1 LSSSLFVRAKEIIP
15 GGVNSPVR
23 FYEPYP
29 FFASYSKGAKI
40 ITIDHDTL
48 IDYCLGYGA
57 VILGHAFF
65 DVINVVKT
73 QLDKGNIF
81 CVPTENEIRLAELI
95 VRMIPNVEMVRLM
108 NTGSEATMHSIRLAR
123 AFTKKK
129 KVVKF
134 DGCYH
139 GAYDYVLVNPGSS
152 ASTSSCDGNL
162 VESME
167 QTLLLPYND
176 ISALENLVQR
186 NNDIACII
194 VEPVLAN
201 MGLIIPEQDYLNKLR
216 RISERE
222 GIILIFDEVVTGFRL
237 SPGGASEYFGVVP
250 DIMTLAKSIAN
261 GFPLSAIAGKRK
273 IMELLSPK
281 GTVFQG
287 STYAGN
293 PISVTAGIATLEK
306 LRELKNELYPKLS
319 RFSDTISD
327 GIKDHIKDLKI
338 KASINNISSMF
349 QLYFTD
355 EEIKDASNV
364 RKSNKLLYKKLFTE
378 LLKSGI
384 FIPPSQ
390 FETCF
395 ISYSHDDD
403 DIDKTIEGFAKAL
416 RKVNDNEL

>member
-1 LSSSLFVRAKEIIP
+1 MSSTLFDRAKQIIP

-29 FFASYSKGAKI
+29 FFASYGKGSKI
-40 ITIDHDTL
+40 ITKDHDTL

-57 VILGHAFF
+57 VILGHAFL
-65 DVINVVKT
+65 DVINAVRT

-81 CVPTENEIRLAELI
+81 CVPTENEVRLVELI
-95 VRMIPNVEMVRLM
+95 IELIPNIEMVRLM

-123 AFTKKK
+123 AYTGKKK
-129 KVVKF
+129 IVKF

-152 ASTSSCDGNL
+152 ASTSAYDGNL
-162 VESME
+162 VESMK
-167 QTLLLPYND
+167 QTLLVPYND
-176 ISALENLVQR
+176 INALEKLVKQ
-186 NNDIACII
+186 NKDIACII
-194 VEPVLAN
+194 IEPVLAN
-201 MGLIIPEQDYLNKLR
+201 MGLIIPEDEYLNKLR
-216 RISERE
+216 RLTERE

-237 SPGGASEYFGVVP
+237 SLGGASEYFGVMP
-250 DIMTLAKSIAN
+250 DIMTLAKSIGN
-261 GFPLSAIAGKRK
+261 GFPLSAIAGKK
-273 IMELLSPK
+273 DIIELLSPK

-306 LRELKNELYPKLS
+306 LKEVKNDLYPKLS
-319 RFSDTISD
+319 RFSDTLSN
-327 GIKDHIKDLKI
+327 GIKDHIKDLKLN
-338 KASINNISSMF
+338 ARVNNISSMF
-349 QLYFTD
+349 QLFFTGGQ
-355 EEIKDASNV
+355 IKNASNV
-364 RKSNKLLYKKLFTE
+364 RQSNQVLYKRLFDE

-403 DIDKTIEGFAKAL
+403 DIDRTIEAFANGL
-416 RKVNDNEL
+416 TKVKNSE

>member
-1 LSSSLFVRAKEIIP
+1 MSSSLFERAKEIIP

-40 ITIDHDTL
+40 ITTDHDTL

-57 VILGHAFF
+57 VILGHAFS
-65 DVINVVKT
+65 DVIKVVKT

-95 VRMIPNVEMVRLM
+95 IGMIPNIEMVRLM

-152 ASTSSCDGNL
+152 ASTSPYDGNL

-176 ISALENLVQR
+176 VSALENLVQR

-261 GFPLSAIAGKRK
+261 GFPLSAIAGKKK

-293 PISVTAGIATLEK
+293 PISVTAGVATLEK
-306 LRELKNELYPKLS
+306 LREVKNDLYPKLS

-327 GIKDHIKDLKI
+327 GIKDNIKDLKI

-364 RKSNKLLYKKLFTE
+364 RKSNKLLYKRLFTE

-403 DIDKTIEGFAKAL
+403 DIDKTIEAFAKAL
-416 RKVNDNEL
+416 RKVNDNE

>member
-1 LSSSLFVRAKEIIP
+1 MSSTLFDRAKQIIP

-29 FFASYSKGAKI
+29 FFASYGKGSKI
-40 ITIDHDTL
+40 ITKDHDTL
-48 IDYCLGYGA
+48 VDYCLGYGA
-57 VILGHAFF
+57 VILGHAFP
-65 DVINVVKT
+65 DVINAVRT

-81 CVPTENEIRLAELI
+81 CVPTENEVRLVELI
-95 VRMIPNVEMVRLM
+95 IELIPNIEMVRLM

-123 AFTKKK
+123 AYTGKKK
-129 KVVKF
+129 IVKF

-152 ASTSSCDGNL
+152 ASTSAYDGNL
-162 VESME
+162 VESMK
-167 QTLLLPYND
+167 QTLLVPYND
-176 ISALENLVQR
+176 INALEKLVKQ
-186 NNDIACII
+186 NKDIACII
-194 VEPVLAN
+194 IEPVLAN
-201 MGLIIPEQDYLNKLR
+201 MGLIIPEDEYLNKLR
-216 RISERE
+216 RLTERE

-237 SPGGASEYFGVVP
+237 SPGGASEYFGVMP
-250 DIMTLAKSIAN
+250 DIMTLAKSIGN
-261 GFPLSAIAGKRK
+261 GFPLSAIAGKK
-273 IMELLSPK
+273 DIIELLSPK

-306 LRELKNELYPKLS
+306 LREVKNDLYPKLS
-319 RFSDTISD
+319 RFSDTLSN
-327 GIKDHIKDLKI
+327 GIKDHIRDLKLN
-338 KASINNISSMF
+338 ARFYNISSLF
-349 QLYFTD
+349 QLFFTGGQ
-355 EEIKDASNV
+355 IKNASNV
-364 RKSNKLLYKKLFTE
+364 RQSNQVLYKRLFDE

-403 DIDKTIEGFAKAL
+403 DMDRTIEAFANGL
-416 RKVNDNEL
+416 TKVKNSE

>member
-1 LSSSLFVRAKEIIP
+1 LSSTLFDRAKQIIP

-29 FFASYSKGAKI
+29 FFASYGKGSKI
-40 ITIDHDTL
+40 ITKDHDTL

-57 VILGHAFF
+57 VILGHAFL
-65 DVINVVKT
+65 DVINAVRT

-81 CVPTENEIRLAELI
+81 CVPTENEVRLVELI
-95 VRMIPNVEMVRLM
+95 IELIPNIEMVRLM

-123 AFTKKK
+123 AYTGKKK
-129 KVVKF
+129 IVKF

-139 GAYDYVLVNPGSS
+139 GAYDYVMVNPGSS
-152 ASTSSCDGNL
+152 ASTSAYDGNL
-162 VESME
+162 VESMK
-167 QTLLLPYND
+167 QTLVVPYND
-176 ISALENLVQR
+176 INALEKLVKQ
-186 NNDIACII
+186 NKDIACII
-194 VEPVLAN
+194 IEPVLAN
-201 MGLIIPEQDYLNKLR
+201 MGLIIPEDEYLNKLR
-216 RISERE
+216 RLTEGE

-237 SPGGASEYFGVVP
+237 SLGGASEYFGVMP
-250 DIMTLAKSIAN
+250 DIMTLAKSIGN
-261 GFPLSAIAGKRK
+261 GFPLSAIAGKK
-273 IMELLSPK
+273 DIIELLSPK

-306 LRELKNELYPKLS
+306 LKEVKNDLYPKLS
-319 RFSDTISD
+319 RFSDTLSN
-327 GIKDHIKDLKI
+327 GIKDHIRDLKLN
-338 KASINNISSMF
+338 ARVNNISSMF
-349 QLYFTD
+349 QLFFTGGQ
-355 EEIKDASNV
+355 IKNASNV
-364 RKSNKLLYKKLFTE
+364 RQSNQVLYKRLFDE

-403 DIDKTIEGFAKAL
+403 DIDRTIEAFANGL
-416 RKVNDNEL
+416 TKVKNSE

>member
-1 LSSSLFVRAKEIIP
+1 LSSTLFDRAKQIIP

-29 FFASYSKGAKI
+29 FFASYGKGSKI
-40 ITIDHDTL
+40 ITKDHDTL

-57 VILGHAFF
+57 VILGHAFL
-65 DVINVVKT
+65 DVINAVRT

-81 CVPTENEIRLAELI
+81 CVPTENEVRLVELI
-95 VRMIPNVEMVRLM
+95 IELIPSIEMVRLM

-123 AFTKKK
+123 AYTGKKK
-129 KVVKF
+129 IVKF

-139 GAYDYVLVNPGSS
+139 GAYDYVMVNPGSS
-152 ASTSSCDGNL
+152 ASTSAYDGNL
-162 VESME
+162 VESMK
-167 QTLLLPYND
+167 QTLVVPYND
-176 ISALENLVQR
+176 INALEKLVKQ
-186 NNDIACII
+186 NKDIACII
-194 VEPVLAN
+194 IEPVLAN
-201 MGLIIPEQDYLNKLR
+201 MGLIIPEDEYLNKLR
-216 RISERE
+216 RLTERE

-237 SPGGASEYFGVVP
+237 SLGGASEYFGVMP
-250 DIMTLAKSIAN
+250 DIMTLAKSIGN
-261 GFPLSAIAGKRK
+261 GFPLSAIAGKK
-273 IMELLSPK
+273 DIIELLSPK

-306 LRELKNELYPKLS
+306 LKEVKNDLYPKLS
-319 RFSDTISD
+319 RFSDTLSN
-327 GIKDHIKDLKI
+327 GIKDHIRDLKLN
-338 KASINNISSMF
+338 ARVNNISSMF
-349 QLYFTD
+349 QLFFTGGQ
-355 EEIKDASNV
+355 IKNASNV
-364 RKSNKLLYKKLFTE
+364 RQSNQVLYKRLFDE

-403 DIDKTIEGFAKAL
+403 DIDRTIEAFANGL
-416 RKVNDNEL
+416 TKVKNSE

>member
-1 LSSSLFVRAKEIIP
+1 MSASLFNRAKEIIP

-29 FFASYSKGAKI
+29 FFASYGRGSKI
-40 ITIDHDTL
+40 ITEDHDTL

-57 VILGHAFF
+57 IILGHAYFE
-65 DVINVVKT
+65 VIRAVKK
-73 QLDKGNIF
+73 QMDKGNIF
-81 CVPTENEIRLAELI
+81 CVPTENEVRLAELI
-95 VRMIPNVEMVRLM
+95 IETIPNMEMVRLM
-108 NTGSEATMHSIRLAR
+108 NTGAETTMHSIRLAR

-139 GAYDYVLVNPGSS
+139 GAYDYVMVNPGSS
-152 ASTSSCDGNL
+152 ASNNSFNGNL
-162 VESME
+162 EESMN

-176 ISALENLVQR
+176 LGALENLVKT
-186 NNDIACII
+186 NNDIACVI

-201 MGLIIPEQDYLNKLR
+201 MGLIIPEEDYLSKLR
-216 RISERE
+216 RICERE
-222 GIILIFDEVVTGFRL
+222 DIVLIFDEVVTGFRL
-237 SPGGASEYFGVVP
+237 SPGGASEYFGVIP
-250 DIMTLAKSIAN
+250 DIITLAKSIGN
-261 GFPLSAIAGKRK
+261 GFPLSAIAGKK
-273 IMELLSPK
+273 EIMELLSPK

-293 PISVTAGIATLEK
+293 PISTSAGIATIEK
-306 LRELKNELYPKLS
+306 LSSVKNELYPKLS
-319 RFSDTISD
+319 RFTDTLSN
-327 GIKDHIKDLKI
+327 GIRDHLKDLKF
-338 KASINNISSMF
+338 KASVNNISSMF

-355 EEIKDASNV
+355 EKIKDASSV
-364 RKSNKLLYKKLFTE
+364 RKSNIILYKKLFDE

-403 DIDKTIEGFAKAL
+403 DIDRTIESFAKAL
-416 RKVNDNEL
+416 KKVKDFE

>member
-1 LSSSLFVRAKEIIP
+1 MSSTLFDRAKQIIP

-29 FFASYSKGAKI
+29 FFASYGKGSKI
-40 ITIDHDTL
+40 ITKDHDTL

-57 VILGHAFF
+57 VILGHAFL
-65 DVINVVKT
+65 DVINAVRT

-81 CVPTENEIRLAELI
+81 CVPTENEVRLVELI
-95 VRMIPNVEMVRLM
+95 IELIPNIEMVRLM

-123 AFTKKK
+123 AYTGNKKI
-129 KVVKF
+129 VKF

-139 GAYDYVLVNPGSS
+139 GAYDYVMVNPGSS
-152 ASTSSCDGNL
+152 ASTSAYDGNL
-162 VESME
+162 VESMK
-167 QTLLLPYND
+167 QTLLVPYND
-176 ISALENLVQR
+176 INALEKLVKQ
-186 NNDIACII
+186 NKDIACII
-194 VEPVLAN
+194 IEPVLAN
-201 MGLIIPEQDYLNKLR
+201 MGLIIPEDEYLNKLR
-216 RISERE
+216 RLTERE

-237 SPGGASEYFGVVP
+237 SLGGASEYFGVMP
-250 DIMTLAKSIAN
+250 DIMTLAKSIGN
-261 GFPLSAIAGKRK
+261 GFPLSAIAGKK
-273 IMELLSPK
+273 DIIELLSPK

-306 LRELKNELYPKLS
+306 LKEVKNDLYPKLS
-319 RFSDTISD
+319 RFSDTLSN
-327 GIKDHIKDLKI
+327 GIKDHIRDLKLN
-338 KASINNISSMF
+338 ARVNNISSMF
-349 QLYFTD
+349 QLFFTGGQ
-355 EEIKDASNV
+355 IKNASNV
-364 RKSNKLLYKKLFTE
+364 RQSNQVLYKRLFDE

-403 DIDKTIEGFAKAL
+403 DIDRTIEAFANGL
-416 RKVNDNEL
+416 TKVKNSE

>member
-1 LSSSLFVRAKEIIP
+1 LSSTLFDRAKQIIP

-29 FFASYSKGAKI
+29 FFASYGKGSKI
-40 ITIDHDTL
+40 ITKDHDTL

-57 VILGHAFF
+57 VILGHAFL
-65 DVINVVKT
+65 DVINAVRT

-81 CVPTENEIRLAELI
+81 CVPTENEVRLVELI
-95 VRMIPNVEMVRLM
+95 IELIPNIEMVRLM

-123 AFTKKK
+123 AYTGKKK
-129 KVVKF
+129 IIKF

-139 GAYDYVLVNPGSS
+139 GAYDYVMVNPGSS
-152 ASTSSCDGNL
+152 ASTSAYDGNL
-162 VESME
+162 VESMK

-176 ISALENLVQR
+176 INALEKLVKQ
-186 NNDIACII
+186 NKDIACII
-194 VEPVLAN
+194 IEPVLAN
-201 MGLIIPEQDYLNKLR
+201 MGLIIPEDEYLNKLR
-216 RISERE
+216 RLTERE

-237 SPGGASEYFGVVP
+237 SLGGASEYFGVMP
-250 DIMTLAKSIAN
+250 DIMTLAKSIGN
-261 GFPLSAIAGKRK
+261 GFPLSAIAGKK
-273 IMELLSPK
+273 DIIELLSPK

-306 LRELKNELYPKLS
+306 LNEVKNDLYPKLS
-319 RFSDTISD
+319 RFSDTLSN
-327 GIKDHIKDLKI
+327 GIKDHIRDLKLN
-338 KASINNISSMF
+338 ARVNNISSMF
-349 QLYFTD
+349 QLFFTGGQ
-355 EEIKDASNV
+355 IKNASNV
-364 RKSNKLLYKKLFTE
+364 RQSNQVLYKRLFDE

-403 DIDKTIEGFAKAL
+403 DIDRTIEAFANGL
-416 RKVNDNEL
+416 TKVKNSE

>member
-1 LSSSLFVRAKEIIP
+1 
-15 GGVNSPVR
+15 
-23 FYEPYP
+23 
-29 FFASYSKGAKI
+29 
-40 ITIDHDTL
+40 
-48 IDYCLGYGA
+48 
-57 VILGHAFF
+57 
-65 DVINVVKT
+65 
-73 QLDKGNIF
+73 
-81 CVPTENEIRLAELI
+81 
-95 VRMIPNVEMVRLM
+95 M

-152 ASTSSCDGNL
+152 ASTSPYDGNL
-162 VESME
+162 VESMD

-176 ISALENLVQR
+176 VSALENLVQR

-201 MGLIIPEQDYLNKLR
+201 MGLIIPEQDYLSKLR

-261 GFPLSAIAGKRK
+261 GFPLSAIAGKKK

-293 PISVTAGIATLEK
+293 PISVTAGVATLEK
-306 LRELKNELYPKLS
+306 LREVKNDLYPKLS

-364 RKSNKLLYKKLFTE
+364 RKSNKLLYKRLFTE

-403 DIDKTIEGFAKAL
+403 DIDKTIEAFAKAL
-416 RKVNDNEL
+416 RKVKDNE

>member
-1 LSSSLFVRAKEIIP
+1 MSSTLFDRAKQIIP

-29 FFASYSKGAKI
+29 FFASYGKGSKI
-40 ITIDHDTL
+40 ITKDHDTL

-57 VILGHAFF
+57 VILGHAFL
-65 DVINVVKT
+65 DVINAVRT

-81 CVPTENEIRLAELI
+81 CVPTENEVRLVELI
-95 VRMIPNVEMVRLM
+95 IELIPNIEMVRLM

-123 AFTKKK
+123 AYTGKKK
-129 KVVKF
+129 IVKF

-139 GAYDYVLVNPGSS
+139 GAYDYVMVNPGSS
-152 ASTSSCDGNL
+152 ASTSAYDGNL
-162 VESME
+162 VESMK
-167 QTLLLPYND
+167 QTLLVPYND
-176 ISALENLVQR
+176 INALEKLVKQ
-186 NNDIACII
+186 NKDIACII
-194 VEPVLAN
+194 IEPVLAN
-201 MGLIIPEQDYLNKLR
+201 MGLIIPEDEYLNKLR
-216 RISERE
+216 RLTERE

-237 SPGGASEYFGVVP
+237 SLGGASEYFGVMP
-250 DIMTLAKSIAN
+250 DIMTLAKSIGN
-261 GFPLSAIAGKRK
+261 GFPLSAIAGKK
-273 IMELLSPK
+273 DIIELLSPK

-306 LRELKNELYPKLS
+306 LREVKNDLYPKLS
-319 RFSDTISD
+319 RFSDTLSN
-327 GIKDHIKDLKI
+327 GIKDHIRDLKLN
-338 KASINNISSMF
+338 ARFYNISSMF
-349 QLYFTD
+349 QLFFTGGQ
-355 EEIKDASNV
+355 IKNASNV
-364 RKSNKLLYKKLFTE
+364 RQSNQVLYKRLFDE

-403 DIDKTIEGFAKAL
+403 DIDRTIEAFANGL
-416 RKVNDNEL
+416 TKVKNSE

>member
-1 LSSSLFVRAKEIIP
+1 MSSTLFDRAKQIIP

-29 FFASYSKGAKI
+29 FFASYGKGSKI
-40 ITIDHDTL
+40 ITKDHDTL

-57 VILGHAFF
+57 VILGHAFL
-65 DVINVVKT
+65 DVINAVRT

-81 CVPTENEIRLAELI
+81 CVPTENEVRLVELI
-95 VRMIPNVEMVRLM
+95 IELIPNIEMVRLM

-123 AFTKKK
+123 AYTGKKK
-129 KVVKF
+129 IVKF

-152 ASTSSCDGNL
+152 ASTSAYDGNL
-162 VESME
+162 VESMK

-176 ISALENLVQR
+176 INALEKLVKQ
-186 NNDIACII
+186 NKDIACII
-194 VEPVLAN
+194 IEPVLAN
-201 MGLIIPEQDYLNKLR
+201 MGLIIPEDEYLNKLR
-216 RISERE
+216 RLTERE

-237 SPGGASEYFGVVP
+237 SLGGASEYFGVMP
-250 DIMTLAKSIAN
+250 DIMTLAKSIGN
-261 GFPLSAIAGKRK
+261 GFPLSAIAGKK
-273 IMELLSPK
+273 DIIELLSPK

-306 LRELKNELYPKLS
+306 LKEVKNDLYPKLS
-319 RFSDTISD
+319 RFSDTLSN
-327 GIKDHIKDLKI
+327 GIKDHIRDLKLN
-338 KASINNISSMF
+338 ARVNNISSMF
-349 QLYFTD
+349 QLFFTGGQ
-355 EEIKDASNV
+355 IKNASNV
-364 RKSNKLLYKKLFTE
+364 RQSNQVLYKRLFDE

-403 DIDKTIEGFAKAL
+403 DIDRTIEAFANGL
-416 RKVNDNEL
+416 TKVKNSE

>member
-1 LSSSLFVRAKEIIP
+1 MSSTLFDRAKQIIP

-29 FFASYSKGAKI
+29 FFASYGKGSKI
-40 ITIDHDTL
+40 ITKDHDTL

-57 VILGHAFF
+57 VILGHAFL
-65 DVINVVKT
+65 DVINAVRT

-81 CVPTENEIRLAELI
+81 CVPTENEVRLVELI
-95 VRMIPNVEMVRLM
+95 IELIPDIEMVRLM

-123 AFTKKK
+123 AYTGKKK
-129 KVVKF
+129 IVKF

-139 GAYDYVLVNPGSS
+139 GAYDYVMVNPGSS
-152 ASTSSCDGNL
+152 ASTSAYDGNL
-162 VESME
+162 VESMK
-167 QTLLLPYND
+167 QTLLVPYND
-176 ISALENLVQR
+176 INALEKLVKQ
-186 NNDIACII
+186 NKDIACII
-194 VEPVLAN
+194 IEPVLAN
-201 MGLIIPEQDYLNKLR
+201 MGLIIPEDEYLNKLR
-216 RISERE
+216 RLTERE

-237 SPGGASEYFGVVP
+237 SLGGASEYFGVMP
-250 DIMTLAKSIAN
+250 DIMTLAKSIGN
-261 GFPLSAIAGKRK
+261 GFPLSAIAGKK
-273 IMELLSPK
+273 DIIELLSPK

-306 LRELKNELYPKLS
+306 LKEVKNDLYPKLS
-319 RFSDTISD
+319 RFSDTLSN
-327 GIKDHIKDLKI
+327 GIKDHIKDLKLN
-338 KASINNISSMF
+338 ARVNNISSMF
-349 QLYFTD
+349 QLFFTGGQ
-355 EEIKDASNV
+355 IKNASNV
-364 RKSNKLLYKKLFTE
+364 RQSNQVLYKRLFDE

-403 DIDKTIEGFAKAL
+403 DIDRTIEAFANGL
-416 RKVNDNEL
+416 TKVKNSE

>member
-1 LSSSLFVRAKEIIP
+1 MSSSLFERAKEIIP

-65 DVINVVKT
+65 DVINAVKT

-95 VRMIPNVEMVRLM
+95 IGMIPNIEMVRLM

-152 ASTSSCDGNL
+152 ASTSSYDGNL

-176 ISALENLVQR
+176 VSALENLVEH

-201 MGLIIPEQDYLNKLR
+201 MGLIIPEQDYLSKLR

-222 GIILIFDEVVTGFRL
+222 DIILIFDEVVTGFRL

-261 GFPLSAIAGKRK
+261 GFPLSAIAGKKK

-293 PISVTAGIATLEK
+293 PISVTAGVATLEK
-306 LRELKNELYPKLS
+306 LMEVKNDLYPKLS

-327 GIKDHIKDLKI
+327 GIEDHIKDLKI
-338 KASINNISSMF
+338 KARINNISSMF

-364 RKSNKLLYKKLFTE
+364 RKSNKLLYKRLFAE
-378 LLKSGI
+378 LLKSGV

-403 DIDKTIEGFAKAL
+403 DIDKTIEAFAKAL
-416 RKVNDNEL
+416 RKVNDNE

>member
-1 LSSSLFVRAKEIIP
+1 LSSTLFNRAKQIIP

-29 FFASYSKGAKI
+29 FFASYGKGSKI
-40 ITIDHDTL
+40 ITKDHDTL

-57 VILGHAFF
+57 VILGHAFL
-65 DVINVVKT
+65 DVINAVRT

-81 CVPTENEIRLAELI
+81 CVPTENEVRLVELI
-95 VRMIPNVEMVRLM
+95 IELIPNIEMVRLM

-123 AFTKKK
+123 AYTGKKK
-129 KVVKF
+129 IVKF

-152 ASTSSCDGNL
+152 ASTSAYDGNL
-162 VESME
+162 VESMK
-167 QTLLLPYND
+167 QTLLVPYND
-176 ISALENLVQR
+176 INALEKLVKQ
-186 NNDIACII
+186 NKDIACII
-194 VEPVLAN
+194 IEPVLAN
-201 MGLIIPEQDYLNKLR
+201 MGLIIPEDEYLNKLR
-216 RISERE
+216 RLTERE

-237 SPGGASEYFGVVP
+237 SPGGASEYFGVMP
-250 DIMTLAKSIAN
+250 DIMTLAKSIGN
-261 GFPLSAIAGKRK
+261 GFPLSAIAGKK
-273 IMELLSPK
+273 DIIELLSPK

-306 LRELKNELYPKLS
+306 LREVKNDLYPKLS
-319 RFSDTISD
+319 RFSDTLSN
-327 GIKDHIKDLKI
+327 GIKDHIRDLKLN
-338 KASINNISSMF
+338 ARFYNISSMF
-349 QLYFTD
+349 QIFFTGGQ
-355 EEIKDASNV
+355 IKNAYNV
-364 RKSNKLLYKKLFTE
+364 RQSNQVLYKRLFDE

-403 DIDKTIEGFAKAL
+403 DMDRTIEAFANGL
-416 RKVNDNEL
+416 TKVKNSE

>member
-1 LSSSLFVRAKEIIP
+1 LSSTLFDRAKQIIP

-29 FFASYSKGAKI
+29 FFASYGKGSKI
-40 ITIDHDTL
+40 ITKDHDTL

-57 VILGHAFF
+57 VILGHAFL
-65 DVINVVKT
+65 DVINAVRT

-81 CVPTENEIRLAELI
+81 CVPTENEVRLVELI
-95 VRMIPNVEMVRLM
+95 IELIPNIEMVRLM

-123 AFTKKK
+123 AYTGKKK
-129 KVVKF
+129 IVKF

-139 GAYDYVLVNPGSS
+139 GAYDYVMVNPGSS
-152 ASTSSCDGNL
+152 ASTSAYDGNL
-162 VESME
+162 VESMK
-167 QTLLLPYND
+167 QTLLVPYND
-176 ISALENLVQR
+176 INALEKLVKQ
-186 NNDIACII
+186 NKDIACII
-194 VEPVLAN
+194 IEPVLAN
-201 MGLIIPEQDYLNKLR
+201 MGLIIPEDEYLNKLR
-216 RISERE
+216 TLTERE

-237 SPGGASEYFGVVP
+237 SLGGASEYFGVMP
-250 DIMTLAKSIAN
+250 DIMTLAKSIGN
-261 GFPLSAIAGKRK
+261 GFPLSAIAGKK
-273 IMELLSPK
+273 DIIELLSPK

-306 LRELKNELYPKLS
+306 LKEVKNDLYPKLS
-319 RFSDTISD
+319 RFSDTLSN
-327 GIKDHIKDLKI
+327 GIKDHIRDLKLN
-338 KASINNISSMF
+338 ARVNNISSMF
-349 QLYFTD
+349 QLFFTGGQ
-355 EEIKDASNV
+355 IKNASNV
-364 RKSNKLLYKKLFTE
+364 RQSNQVLYKRLFDE

-403 DIDKTIEGFAKAL
+403 DIDRTIEAFANGL
-416 RKVNDNEL
+416 TKVKNSE

>member
-1 LSSSLFVRAKEIIP
+1 LSSTLFDRAKQIIP

-29 FFASYSKGAKI
+29 FFASYGKGSKI
-40 ITIDHDTL
+40 ITKDHDTL

-57 VILGHAFF
+57 VILGHAFL
-65 DVINVVKT
+65 DVINAVRT

-81 CVPTENEIRLAELI
+81 CVPTENEVRLVELI
-95 VRMIPNVEMVRLM
+95 IELIPNIEMVRLM

-123 AFTKKK
+123 AYTGKKK
-129 KVVKF
+129 IVKF

-152 ASTSSCDGNL
+152 ASTSSYDGNL
-162 VESME
+162 VESMK
-167 QTLLLPYND
+167 QTLVVPYND
-176 ISALENLVQR
+176 INALEKLVKQ
-186 NNDIACII
+186 NKDIACII
-194 VEPVLAN
+194 IEPVLAN
-201 MGLIIPEQDYLNKLR
+201 MGLIIPEDEYLNKLR
-216 RISERE
+216 RLTERE

-237 SPGGASEYFGVVP
+237 SLGGASEYFGVMP
-250 DIMTLAKSIAN
+250 DIMTLAKSIGN
-261 GFPLSAIAGKRK
+261 GFPLSAIAGKK
-273 IMELLSPK
+273 DIIELLSPK

-293 PISVTAGIATLEK
+293 PVSVTAGIATLEK
-306 LRELKNELYPKLS
+306 LREVKNDLYPKLS
-319 RFSDTISD
+319 RFSDTLSN
-327 GIKDHIKDLKI
+327 GIKDHIRDLKLN
-338 KASINNISSMF
+338 ARFYNISSMF
-349 QLYFTD
+349 QLFFTGG
-355 EEIKDASNV
+355 EIKNASNV
-364 RKSNKLLYKKLFTE
+364 RQSNQVLYKRLFDE

-403 DIDKTIEGFAKAL
+403 DMDRTIEAFANGL
-416 RKVNDNEL
+416 TKVKNSE

>member
-1 LSSSLFVRAKEIIP
+1 
-15 GGVNSPVR
+15 VNSPVR

-29 FFASYSKGAKI
+29 FFASYGKGSKI
-40 ITIDHDTL
+40 ITKDHDTL

-57 VILGHAFF
+57 VILGHAFL
-65 DVINVVKT
+65 DVINAVRT

-81 CVPTENEIRLAELI
+81 CVPTENEVRLVELI
-95 VRMIPNVEMVRLM
+95 IELIPNIEMVRLM

-123 AFTKKK
+123 AYTGKKK
-129 KVVKF
+129 IVKF

-139 GAYDYVLVNPGSS
+139 GAYDYVMVNPGSS
-152 ASTSSCDGNL
+152 ASTSAYDGNL
-162 VESME
+162 VESMK

-176 ISALENLVQR
+176 INALEKLVKQ
-186 NNDIACII
+186 NKDIACII
-194 VEPVLAN
+194 IEPVLAN
-201 MGLIIPEQDYLNKLR
+201 MGLIIPEDEYLNKLR
-216 RISERE
+216 RLTERE

-237 SPGGASEYFGVVP
+237 SLGGASEYFGVMP
-250 DIMTLAKSIAN
+250 DIMTLAKSIGN
-261 GFPLSAIAGKRK
+261 GFPLSAIAGKK
-273 IMELLSPK
+273 DIIELLSPK

-306 LRELKNELYPKLS
+306 LNEVKNDLYPKLS
-319 RFSDTISD
+319 RFSDTLSN
-327 GIKDHIKDLKI
+327 GIKDHIRDLKLN
-338 KASINNISSMF
+338 ARVNNISSMF
-349 QLYFTD
+349 QLFFTGGQ
-355 EEIKDASNV
+355 IKNASNV
-364 RKSNKLLYKKLFTE
+364 RQSNQVLYKRLFDE

-403 DIDKTIEGFAKAL
+403 DIDRTIEAFANGL
-416 RKVNDNEL
+416 TKVKNSE

>member
-1 LSSSLFVRAKEIIP
+1 MSSTLFDRAKQIIP

-29 FFASYSKGAKI
+29 FFASYGKGSKI
-40 ITIDHDTL
+40 ITKDHDTL

-57 VILGHAFF
+57 VILGHAFL
-65 DVINVVKT
+65 DVINAVRT

-81 CVPTENEIRLAELI
+81 CVPTENEVRLVELI
-95 VRMIPNVEMVRLM
+95 IELIPNIEMVRLM

-123 AFTKKK
+123 AYTGKKK
-129 KVVKF
+129 IVKF

-139 GAYDYVLVNPGSS
+139 GAYDYVMVNPGSS
-152 ASTSSCDGNL
+152 ASTSAYDGNL
-162 VESME
+162 VESMK
-167 QTLLLPYND
+167 QTLVVPYND
-176 ISALENLVQR
+176 INALEKLVKQ
-186 NNDIACII
+186 NKDIACII
-194 VEPVLAN
+194 IEPVLAN
-201 MGLIIPEQDYLNKLR
+201 MGLIIPEDEYLNKLR
-216 RISERE
+216 RLTERE

-237 SPGGASEYFGVVP
+237 SLGGASEYFGVMP
-250 DIMTLAKSIAN
+250 DIMTLAKSIGN
-261 GFPLSAIAGKRK
+261 GFPLSAIAGKK
-273 IMELLSPK
+273 DIIELLSPK

-306 LRELKNELYPKLS
+306 LKEVKNDLYPKLS
-319 RFSDTISD
+319 RFSDTLSN
-327 GIKDHIKDLKI
+327 GIKDHIRDLKLN
-338 KASINNISSMF
+338 ARVNNISSMF
-349 QLYFTD
+349 QLFFTGGQ
-355 EEIKDASNV
+355 IKNASNV
-364 RKSNKLLYKKLFTE
+364 RQSNQVLYKKLFDE

-403 DIDKTIEGFAKAL
+403 DIDRTIEAFANGL
-416 RKVNDNEL
+416 TKVKNSE

>member
-1 LSSSLFVRAKEIIP
+1 MSSTLFDRAKQIIP

-29 FFASYSKGAKI
+29 FFASYGKGSKI
-40 ITIDHDTL
+40 ITKDHDTL

-57 VILGHAFF
+57 VILGHAFL
-65 DVINVVKT
+65 DVINAVRT

-81 CVPTENEIRLAELI
+81 CVPTENEVRLVELI
-95 VRMIPNVEMVRLM
+95 IELIPNIEMVRLM

-123 AFTKKK
+123 AYTGKKK
-129 KVVKF
+129 IVKF

-139 GAYDYVLVNPGSS
+139 GAYDYVMVNPGSS
-152 ASTSSCDGNL
+152 ASTSAYDGNL
-162 VESME
+162 VESMK
-167 QTLLLPYND
+167 QTLVVPYND
-176 ISALENLVQR
+176 INALEKLVKQ
-186 NNDIACII
+186 NKDIACII
-194 VEPVLAN
+194 IEPVLAN
-201 MGLIIPEQDYLNKLR
+201 MGLIIPEDEYLNKLR
-216 RISERE
+216 RLTERE

-237 SPGGASEYFGVVP
+237 SLGGASEYFGVMP
-250 DIMTLAKSIAN
+250 DIMTLAKSIGN
-261 GFPLSAIAGKRK
+261 GFPLSAIAGKK
-273 IMELLSPK
+273 DIIELLSPK

-306 LRELKNELYPKLS
+306 LKEVKNDLYPKLS
-319 RFSDTISD
+319 RFSDTLSN
-327 GIKDHIKDLKI
+327 GIKDHIRDLKLN
-338 KASINNISSMF
+338 ARVNNISSMF
-349 QLYFTD
+349 QLFFTGGQ
-355 EEIKDASNV
+355 IKNASNV
-364 RKSNKLLYKKLFTE
+364 RQSNQVLYKRLFDE

-403 DIDKTIEGFAKAL
+403 DIDRTIEAFANGL
-416 RKVNDNEL
+416 TKVKNSE

>member
-1 LSSSLFVRAKEIIP
+1 LSSSLFERAKEIIP

-40 ITIDHDTL
+40 ITTDHDTL

-57 VILGHAFF
+57 VILGHAFS
-65 DVINVVKT
+65 DVIKVVKT

-81 CVPTENEIRLAELI
+81 CVPTEKEIRLAELI
-95 VRMIPNVEMVRLM
+95 IGMIPNIEMVRLM

-152 ASTSSCDGNL
+152 ASTSPYDGNL
-162 VESME
+162 VESMD

-176 ISALENLVQR
+176 VSALENLVQR

-261 GFPLSAIAGKRK
+261 GFPLSAIAGKKK

-293 PISVTAGIATLEK
+293 PISVTAGVATLEK
-306 LRELKNELYPKLS
+306 LREVKNDLYPKLS

-338 KASINNISSMF
+338 KASIINISSMF

-364 RKSNKLLYKKLFTE
+364 RKSNKLLYKRLFTE

-403 DIDKTIEGFAKAL
+403 DIDKTIEAFAKAL
-416 RKVNDNEL
+416 RKVNDNE

>member
-1 LSSSLFVRAKEIIP
+1 MSSTLFDRAKQIIP

-29 FFASYSKGAKI
+29 FFASYGKGSKI
-40 ITIDHDTL
+40 ITKDHDTL

-57 VILGHAFF
+57 VILGHAFP
-65 DVINVVKT
+65 DVINAVRT

-81 CVPTENEIRLAELI
+81 CVPTENEVRLVELI
-95 VRMIPNVEMVRLM
+95 IELIPNIEMVRLM

-123 AFTKKK
+123 AYTGKKK
-129 KVVKF
+129 IVKF

-152 ASTSSCDGNL
+152 ASTSAYDGNL
-162 VESME
+162 VESMK
-167 QTLLLPYND
+167 QTLLVPYND
-176 ISALENLVQR
+176 INALEKLVKQ
-186 NNDIACII
+186 NKDIACII
-194 VEPVLAN
+194 IEPVLAN
-201 MGLIIPEQDYLNKLR
+201 MGLIIPEDEYLNKLR
-216 RISERE
+216 RLTERE

-237 SPGGASEYFGVVP
+237 SPGGASEYFGVMP
-250 DIMTLAKSIAN
+250 DIMTLAKSIGN
-261 GFPLSAIAGKRK
+261 GFPLSAIAGKK
-273 IMELLSPK
+273 DIIELLSPK

-293 PISVTAGIATLEK
+293 PISVTAGITTLEK
-306 LRELKNELYPKLS
+306 LREVKNDLYPKLS
-319 RFSDTISD
+319 RFSDTLSN
-327 GIKDHIKDLKI
+327 GIKDHIRDLKLN
-338 KASINNISSMF
+338 ARFYNISSMF
-349 QLYFTD
+349 QLFFTGGQ
-355 EEIKDASNV
+355 IKNASNV
-364 RKSNKLLYKKLFTE
+364 RQSNQVLYKRLFDE

-403 DIDKTIEGFAKAL
+403 DMDRTIEAFANGL
-416 RKVNDNEL
+416 TKVKNSE

>member
-1 LSSSLFVRAKEIIP
+1 MSSSLFDRAKEIIP

-29 FFASYSKGAKI
+29 FFASYGKGSKI
-40 ITIDHDTL
+40 ITRDYDTL

-57 VILGHAFF
+57 IILGHAFP
-65 DVINVVKT
+65 DVVNAVKT

-81 CVPTENEIRLAELI
+81 CVPTEKEVRLAELI
-95 VRMIPNVEMVRLM
+95 IAMIPNIEMVRLM

-123 AFTKKK
+123 AFTRKK
-129 KVVKF
+129 KVIKF

-152 ASTSSCDGNL
+152 ASTSSCHGNL
-162 VESME
+162 IESMK

-176 ISALENLVQR
+176 ISALENLVKR

-201 MGLIIPEQDYLNKLR
+201 MGLIIPDDDYLNKLR
-216 RISERE
+216 RICDRE
-222 GIILIFDEVVTGFRL
+222 EIILIFDEVVTGFRL

-250 DIMTLAKSIAN
+250 DIMTLAKSIGN
-261 GFPLSAIAGKRK
+261 GFPLSAIAGKKK
-273 IMELLSPK
+273 IMTLLSPE

-306 LRELKNELYPKLS
+306 LMEVKNDLYPKLS
-319 RFSDTISD
+319 RFSDTISN
-327 GIKDHIKDLKI
+327 GINDHIKDLKL
-338 KASINNISSMF
+338 KARINNISSMF
-349 QLYFTD
+349 QLYFTSGK
-355 EEIKDASNV
+355 IKDASSV
-364 RKSNKLLYKKLFTE
+364 RKSDHLLYKRLFAE

-403 DIDKTIEGFAKAL
+403 DIDRTIEAFAKGL
-416 RKVNDNEL
+416 RKVK

>member
-1 LSSSLFVRAKEIIP
+1 LSSTLFDRAKQIIP

-29 FFASYSKGAKI
+29 FFASYGKGSKI
-40 ITIDHDTL
+40 ITSDHNTL

-57 VILGHAFF
+57 VILGHAFL
-65 DVINVVKT
+65 DVINAVRT

-81 CVPTENEIRLAELI
+81 CVPTENEVRLVELI
-95 VRMIPNVEMVRLM
+95 IQLIPNIEMVRLM

-123 AFTKKK
+123 AYTGKKK
-129 KVVKF
+129 IVKF

-152 ASTSSCDGNL
+152 ASTSAYDGNL
-162 VESME
+162 AESMK
-167 QTLLLPYND
+167 QTLLVPYND
-176 ISALENLVQR
+176 ISALEELVKQ
-186 NNDIACII
+186 NKDIACII
-194 VEPVLAN
+194 IEPVLAN
-201 MGLIIPEQDYLNKLR
+201 MGLIIPEDEYLNKLR
-216 RISERE
+216 RITERE
-222 GIILIFDEVVTGFRL
+222 GILLIFDEVVTGFRL

-250 DIMTLAKSIAN
+250 DIMTLAKSIGN
-261 GFPLSAIAGKRK
+261 GFPLSAIAGKK
-273 IMELLSPK
+273 DIIELFSPK

-306 LRELKNELYPKLS
+306 LKEVKNDLYPKLS
-319 RFSDTISD
+319 RFSDTLSN
-327 GIKDHIKDLKI
+327 GIKDHIGDLKLD
-338 KASINNISSMF
+338 ARFNNISSMF
-349 QLYFTD
+349 QFFFTG
-355 EEIKDASNV
+355 EQIKNASSV
-364 RKSNKLLYKKLFTE
+364 RRSNHSLYKRLFDE

-395 ISYSHDDD
+395 ISYSHDED
-403 DIDKTIEGFAKAL
+403 DIDKTIEAFANGL
-416 RKVNDNEL
+416 RKVKSSE

>member
-1 LSSSLFVRAKEIIP
+1 MSSTLFDRAKQIIP

-29 FFASYSKGAKI
+29 FFASYGKGSKI
-40 ITIDHDTL
+40 ITKDHDTL

-57 VILGHAFF
+57 VILGHAFL
-65 DVINVVKT
+65 DVINAVRT

-81 CVPTENEIRLAELI
+81 CVPTENEVRLVELI
-95 VRMIPNVEMVRLM
+95 IELIPNIEMVRLM

-123 AFTKKK
+123 AYTGKKK
-129 KVVKF
+129 IVKF

-139 GAYDYVLVNPGSS
+139 GAYDYVMVNPGSS
-152 ASTSSCDGNL
+152 ASTSAYDGNL
-162 VESME
+162 VESMK
-167 QTLLLPYND
+167 QTLLVPYND
-176 ISALENLVQR
+176 INALEKLVKQ
-186 NNDIACII
+186 NKDIACII
-194 VEPVLAN
+194 IEPVLAN
-201 MGLIIPEQDYLNKLR
+201 MGLIIPEDEYLNKLR
-216 RISERE
+216 RLTERE

-237 SPGGASEYFGVVP
+237 SVGGASEYFGVMP
-250 DIMTLAKSIAN
+250 DIMTLAKSIGN
-261 GFPLSAIAGKRK
+261 GFPLSAIAGKK
-273 IMELLSPK
+273 DIIELLSPK

-306 LRELKNELYPKLS
+306 LKEVKNDLYPKLS
-319 RFSDTISD
+319 RFSDTLAN
-327 GIKDHIKDLKI
+327 GIKDHIRDLKLN
-338 KASINNISSMF
+338 ARVNNISSMF
-349 QLYFTD
+349 QLFFTGGQ
-355 EEIKDASNV
+355 IKNASNV
-364 RKSNKLLYKKLFTE
+364 RQSNQVLYKRLFDE

-403 DIDKTIEGFAKAL
+403 DIDRTIEAFANGL
-416 RKVNDNEL
+416 TKVKNSE

>member
-1 LSSSLFVRAKEIIP
+1 
-15 GGVNSPVR
+15 VNSPVR

-29 FFASYSKGAKI
+29 FFASYGKGSKI
-40 ITIDHDTL
+40 ITKDHDTL

-57 VILGHAFF
+57 VILGHAFL
-65 DVINVVKT
+65 DVINAVRT

-81 CVPTENEIRLAELI
+81 CVPTENEVRLVELI
-95 VRMIPNVEMVRLM
+95 IELIPDIEMVRLM

-123 AFTKKK
+123 AYTGKKK
-129 KVVKF
+129 IVKF

-152 ASTSSCDGNL
+152 ASTSAYDGNL
-162 VESME
+162 VESMK
-167 QTLLLPYND
+167 QTLLVPYND
-176 ISALENLVQR
+176 INALEKLVKQ
-186 NNDIACII
+186 NKDIACII
-194 VEPVLAN
+194 IEPVLAN
-201 MGLIIPEQDYLNKLR
+201 MGLIIPEDEYLNKLR
-216 RISERE
+216 RLTERE

-237 SPGGASEYFGVVP
+237 SLGGASEYFGVMP
-250 DIMTLAKSIAN
+250 DIMTLAKSIGN
-261 GFPLSAIAGKRK
+261 GFPLSAIAGKK
-273 IMELLSPK
+273 DIIELLSPK

-306 LRELKNELYPKLS
+306 LKEVKNDLYPKLS
-319 RFSDTISD
+319 RFSDTLSN
-327 GIKDHIKDLKI
+327 GIKDHIKDLKLN
-338 KASINNISSMF
+338 ARVNNISSMF
-349 QLYFTD
+349 QLFFTGGQ
-355 EEIKDASNV
+355 IKNASNV
-364 RKSNKLLYKKLFTE
+364 RQSNQVLYKRLFDE

-403 DIDKTIEGFAKAL
+403 DIDRTIEAFANGL
-416 RKVNDNEL
+416 TKVKNSE